1 MKTGVDGGRYFCVC
15 GSSVTSNN
23 DVGARLLI
31 KRVSPRWHGEKEVK
45 IVIWRFLVV

>member
-1 MKTGVDGGRYFCVC
+1 MEIGVDEERYFCVC

-23 DVGARLLI
+23 DVGAWLLV

-45 IVIWRFLVV
+45 IVIWSFLVV